1 VATPSGPKSIEAY
14 VGDAATAK
22 AEQLLA
28 QAGITPVSKTPYLE
42 IGSVLNQLDP
52 SGAFFSHDKI
62 EGVATSDGG
71 KTLYLANDSDFGM
84 DHLLG
89 QDEAACEASGLSDTT
104 ACAPVKSATTGR
116 YLVHQKALDAS
127 GVVDDGEVLK
137 VDVSKLPPVLGT
149 ATVTIT
155 Y

>member
-1 VATPSGPKSIEAY
+1 
-14 VGDAATAK
+14 
-22 AEQLLA
+22 
-28 QAGITPVSKTPYLE
+28 
-42 IGSVLNQLDP
+42 
-52 SGAFFSHDKI
+52 
-62 EGVATSDGG
+62 
-71 KTLYLANDSDFGM
+71 M

-104 ACAPVKSATTGR
+104 ACAPVKSATTGK
-116 YLVHQKALDAS
+116 YLVHQKTLDAS

-149 ATVTIT
+149 ATVTIK